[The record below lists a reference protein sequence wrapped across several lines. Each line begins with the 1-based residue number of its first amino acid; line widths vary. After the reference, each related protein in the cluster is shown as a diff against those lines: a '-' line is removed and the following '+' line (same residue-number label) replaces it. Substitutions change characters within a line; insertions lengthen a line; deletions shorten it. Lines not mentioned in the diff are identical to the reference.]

1 MIETIGFLYFKEGK
15 RLMFQCSIHL
25 NKTFSSFNSFTKPW
39 VSGIRTLHKV
49 KDGENKIVLI
59 CFRNTNNQGFN
70 VSLQTHLTR
79 RYKFGWFFFFIS
91 LSPPTPTPTLCSH
104 SFRKGKR
111 EKELERNEKSL

>member
-1 MIETIGFLYFKEGK
+1 MIGFLYFKEGK

-79 RYKFGWFFFFIS
+79 RYKFGWFFF
-91 LSPPTPTPTLCSH
+91 LSPFHPPPPPQPFVVTH
-104 SFRKGKR
+104 SGK
-111 EKELERNEKSL
+111 EKERKN